1 MKNLKV
7 KNLLTLISVLLV
19 CLVAFILAGISI
31 YNIQT
36 TTDTSST
43 EYENAM
49 YSGYQLELKSQV
61 QSAINVLQAEYD
73 KIQSEGI
80 SEEEA
85 KNTAKE
91 IVREMR
97 YRDDNS
103 GYFWIDATD
112 YTLIMHSVLSEQEGT
127 NRYDVK
133 DQNGVYFEQSII
145 KTGTSAEKCG
155 YNEFYFTKADGV
167 TVAPKLSYSQLFE
180 PWNWIVS
187 TGNYIDEMHQEME
200 EVNVRIKQQFNHFLT
215 LIIIITVI
223 LIALSFVIARI
234 LGTTI
239 CNPLKKIQE
248 LALRLSD
255 GNLSTPVDVYGKNE
269 LGQTAKA
276 LNEAQTNMVS
286 LLADVKGTS
295 DLLSAAV
302 SEFKANFSIMG
313 GSIQNVALAVNEIAD
328 NSTGQASST
337 SEASSGIG
345 EISESIDQTATE
357 VRSLELNTNTMQD
370 YSTKS
375 MQRLDELVS
384 ISSQTKSD
392 IGEMYSQTETTNSSV
407 EKIRQAAELI
417 SQISSQT
424 NLLSLNASIEAARA
438 GDSGRGFAVVAGEI
452 GNLATQSDATAQE
465 INKIIGELTEN
476 STKSVEIMNRINDI
490 SKQQLEALDNT
501 EHMFTNLQNSLNACI
516 DSTNVISDHISHVN
530 IQKEKILDNV
540 NTLSELATSNAAS
553 TEETSS
559 MATELEN
566 AVSESSNIVET
577 LSADVEKLAR
587 ALGQFQI

>member
-1 MKNLKV
+1 MNNLKV
-7 KNLLTLISVLLV
+7 RNLLTLITVSLV

-31 YNIQT
+31 YNIKT
-36 TTDTSST
+36 ATNRSSA

-49 YSGYQLELKSQV
+49 YNGYQLELKSQV
-61 QSAINVLQAEYD
+61 QSAINVLQAEYN
-73 KIQSEGI
+73 KIQTEGI
-80 SEEEA
+80 TEEEA
-85 KNTAKE
+85 KEHAKE
-91 IVREMR
+91 IIREMR
-97 YRDDNS
+97 YRDDQS
-103 GYFWIDATD
+103 GYFWIDDTD
-112 YTLIMHSVLSEQEGT
+112 YILIMHSVLQDQEGN

-133 DQNGVYFEQSII
+133 DQNGVYFEQAII
-145 KTGTSAEKCG
+145 KTGTSAAKCG
-155 YNEFYFTKADGV
+155 YNEFHFTKADGV

-187 TGNYIDEMHQEME
+187 TGNYIDEMQAEMADSQ
-200 EVNVRIKQQFNHFLT
+200 NAISRQFTQFLT
-215 LIIIITVI
+215 LIISMTVI
-223 LIALSFVIARI
+223 LIVLSFILARV
-234 LGTTI
+234 LGSAI
-239 CNPLKKIQE
+239 CKPHEKIQQ
-248 LALRLSD
+248 LAMRLSG
-255 GNLSTPVDVYGKNE
+255 GNLSRPVDVYGENE

-295 DLLSAAV
+295 DLLTAAV
-302 SEFKANFSIMG
+302 AEFKVNFSMMG
-313 GSIQNVALAVNEIAD
+313 GSIQNVALAVNEIAQ

-337 SEASSGIG
+337 TEASSGIG
-345 EISESIDQTATE
+345 VISQSIDKTAAE
-357 VRSLELNTNTMQD
+357 AGSLEMNTKTMQD
-370 YSTKS
+370 YSSKS
-375 MQRLDELVS
+375 MQTLEELMD
-384 ISSQTKSD
+384 ISTQTKQD

-407 EKIRQAAELI
+407 EKIRQAADLI

-465 INKIIGELTEN
+465 INKIINELTNN
-476 STKSVEIMNRINDI
+476 SNKSVEIMNRINDI

-501 EHMFTNLQNSLNACI
+501 EHMFANLQKSLESCI
-516 DSTNVISDHISHVN
+516 ESTNVITQHISHVN
-530 IQKEKILDNV
+530 EQKDKIMGSV

-566 AVSESSNIVET
+566 AVSVSSNIVED
-577 LSADVEKLAR
+577 LSADVAKLAR
-587 ALGQFQI
+587 AMGQFQI

>member
-1 MKNLKV
+1 M
-7 KNLLTLISVLLV
+7 
-19 CLVAFILAGISI
+19 
-31 YNIQT
+31 
-36 TTDTSST
+36 
-43 EYENAM
+43 
-49 YSGYQLELKSQV
+49 
-61 QSAINVLQAEYD
+61 
-73 KIQSEGI
+73 
-80 SEEEA
+80 
-85 KNTAKE
+85 
-91 IVREMR
+91 
-97 YRDDNS
+97 
-103 GYFWIDATD
+103 
-112 YTLIMHSVLSEQEGT
+112 
-127 NRYDVK
+127 
-133 DQNGVYFEQSII
+133 
-145 KTGTSAEKCG
+145 
-155 YNEFYFTKADGV
+155 

-187 TGNYIDEMHQEME
+187 TGNYIDEMQQEME
-200 EVNVRIKQQFNHFLT
+200 EVNVKIKEQFNHFLT
-215 LIIIITVI
+215 LIISITVV

-234 LGTTI
+234 LGTSI

-286 LLADVKGTS
+286 LLSDVKGTS

-302 SEFKANFSIMG
+302 SEFKANFNIMG
-313 GSIQNVALAVNEIAD
+313 GSIQNVALAVNEIAE

-375 MQRLDELVS
+375 MQTLDDLVS
-384 ISSQTKSD
+384 ISSQTKTD

-465 INKIIGELTEN
+465 INKIIGELTHN
-476 STKSVEIMNRINDI
+476 SSKSVQIMNRINDI
-490 SKQQLEALDNT
+490 SRQQLEALDNT
-501 EHMFTNLQNSLNACI
+501 EHMFANLQNSLNACI

-530 IQKEKILDNV
+530 VQKEKILGSV

>member
-31 YNIQT
+31 YNIQK

-465 INKIIGELTEN
+465 INKIISELTEN

-530 IQKEKILDNV
+530 IQKEKILDSV

>member
-7 KNLLTLISVLLV
+7 KNLLTLINVALV
-19 CLVAFILAGISI
+19 CLVALILAVISI
-31 YNIQT
+31 YNFRT
-36 TTDTSST
+36 TTDMAST

-49 YSGYQLELKSQV
+49 NNGYELELKSQV

-85 KNTAKE
+85 KNRAKE
-91 IVREMR
+91 TVREMR
-97 YRDDNS
+97 YRDDDS
-103 GYFWIDATD
+103 GYFWIDDTD
-112 YTLIMHSVLSEQEGT
+112 YILIMHSVLPEQEGS
-127 NRYDVK
+127 NRKDVK
-133 DQNGVYFEQSII
+133 DLNGVFYEQSII
-145 KTGTSAEKCG
+145 KTATSPAKSG
-155 YNEFYFTKADGV
+155 YNEFHFTKSDGV

-187 TGNYIDEMHQEME
+187 TGSYIDEMQEEMA
-200 EVNVRIKQQFNHFLT
+200 EVNQKIDRQFNQFLVFIVVVT
-215 LIIIITVI
+215 VVLIV
-223 LIALSFVIARI
+223 LSFIIARF

-239 CNPLKKIQE
+239 CRPLEKIQQ
-248 LALRLSD
+248 LALRLSGGD
-255 GNLSTPVDVYGKNE
+255 LSTPVDVNGENE
-269 LGQTAKA
+269 LGQTAKS

-286 LLADVKGTS
+286 LLSDVRGTS

-302 SEFKANFSIMG
+302 SEFKINFSVMG
-313 GSIQNVALAVNEIAD
+313 GSIQNVALAVNEIAE
-328 NSTGQASST
+328 NSTGQAGST
-337 SEASSGIG
+337 SAASAGIG
-345 EISESIDQTATE
+345 EISESITRTATE
-357 VRSLELNTNTMQD
+357 AGSLETNTKTMQD
-370 YSTKS
+370 YSSKS
-375 MQRLDELVS
+375 MQTLEDLIS
-384 ISSQTKSD
+384 ISSQTKQD

-407 EKIRQAAELI
+407 EKIRQAADLI

-476 STKSVEIMNRINDI
+476 SSKSVQIMNRINDV

-501 EHMFTNLQNSLNACI
+501 EHMFMNLQKSLNSCI
-516 DSTNVISDHISHVN
+516 DSTNVITEHISHVN
-530 IQKEKILDNV
+530 EQKEMIMNSV

-559 MATELEN
+559 MATELET
-566 AVSESSNIVET
+566 AVSESNHIVED

-587 ALGQFQI
+587 ALGQFQF

>member
-1 MKNLKV
+1 MRNLKV

-31 YNIQT
+31 YNIRT
-36 TTDTSST
+36 TTNMSST

-49 YSGYQLELKSQV
+49 YNGYQLELKSQV
-61 QSAINVLQAEYD
+61 QSAINVLQTEYD

-187 TGNYIDEMHQEME
+187 TGNYIDEMQQEME
-200 EVNVRIKQQFNHFLT
+200 EVNVRIKEQFNHFLT
-215 LIIIITVI
+215 LMVSITVV

-255 GNLSTPVDVYGKNE
+255 GNLSTPVDIYGKNE

-295 DLLSAAV
+295 DLLSEAV

-313 GSIQNVALAVNEIAD
+313 GSIQNVALAVNEIAE

-375 MQRLDELVS
+375 MQTLDELVS
-384 ISSQTKSD
+384 ISSQTKTD

-465 INKIIGELTEN
+465 INKIIGELTDN
-476 STKSVEIMNRINDI
+476 SSKSVQIMNRINDI
-490 SKQQLEALDNT
+490 SRQQLEALDNT
-501 EHMFTNLQNSLNACI
+501 EHMFSNLQNSLNACI

-530 IQKEKILDNV
+530 VQKEKILGSV

>member
-97 YRDDNS
+97 YRDDKS

-145 KTGTSAEKCG
+145 QTGTSAEKCG

-223 LIALSFVIARI
+223 LIVLSFVIARI

-417 SQISSQT
+417 SQISSRQP
-424 NLLSLNASIEAARA
+424 
-438 GDSGRGFAVVAGEI
+438 GRGIPA
-452 GNLATQSDATAQE
+452 
-465 INKIIGELTEN
+465 
-476 STKSVEIMNRINDI
+476 
-490 SKQQLEALDNT
+490 EA
-501 EHMFTNLQNSLNACI
+501 SP
-516 DSTNVISDHISHVN
+516 
-530 IQKEKILDNV
+530 
-540 NTLSELATSNAAS
+540 
-553 TEETSS
+553 
-559 MATELEN
+559 
-566 AVSESSNIVET
+566 
-577 LSADVEKLAR
+577 
-587 ALGQFQI
+587 